1 MNYHKIEY
9 DNMLNG
15 EGIRAVLYVA
25 GCTHHCKGC
34 QNPQTWD
41 INSGK
46 KFTDDDF
53 NEISAYMYNDY
64 VSGLT
69 LSGGDPLCM
78 NNFKTVRHICQTFKA
93 RHRSRGKTIWLYTG
107 YTIEQILNNEIL
119 RSILEFVDILVD
131 GKYVEE
137 LADRDYHWA
146 GSTNQR
152 IIDVKKTLEQKKVV
166 LYED

>member
-15 EGIRAVLYVA
+15 EGLRAVLYVS

-34 QNPQTWD
+34 HNPQTWD

-46 KFTDDDF
+46 EFTDDDF
-53 NEISAYMYNDY
+53 KDISDYMYLDH

-78 NNFKTVRHICQTFKA
+78 NNFKTILDICQRFKA
-93 RHRSRGKTIWLYTG
+93 IHGSRGKTIWLYTG

-119 RSILEFVDILVD
+119 KSILEFIDVLVD

-137 LADRDYHWA
+137 LASQEYHWA

-152 IIDVKKTLEQKKVV
+152 IIDVKRTLEHKVI
-166 LYED
+166 LYKD